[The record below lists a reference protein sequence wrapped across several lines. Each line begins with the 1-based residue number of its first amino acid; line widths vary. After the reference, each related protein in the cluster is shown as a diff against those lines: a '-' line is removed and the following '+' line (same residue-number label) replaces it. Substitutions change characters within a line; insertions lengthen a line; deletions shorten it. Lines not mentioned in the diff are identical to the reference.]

1 MQINN
6 PKEISRW
13 NNIWQF
19 FPKNILYKPNL
30 KTINEILQ
38 LYNRQVNNLKI
49 LEVGA
54 GSGSDCVTLAKY
66 GAKCYALDF
75 SPEALRVCQEAAKK
89 QGVKIFTI
97 NADCQKIPFKKNFFD
112 LVFSAGLVEHFPNP
126 IPMLKEQC
134 EVLKKGGYLLVDVPQ
149 KYNLYTISKHIRMFF
164 NIHPFGWETEYS
176 KKDLQIIGAKLKL
189 KLIKI
194 YGRDSALS
202 NHLPIKIN
210 NIWKIFFN
218 KIESS
223 KLAPY
228 FCLHIGAIYQKI

>member
-1 MQINN
+1 MNN
-6 PKEISRW
+6 SRTIVRW

-19 FPKNILYKPNL
+19 FPKDILFRPNIKI
-30 KTINEILQ
+30 INEVLKIF
-38 LYNRQVNNLKI
+38 NKKINKLKI

-54 GSGSDCVTLAKY
+54 GSSSDSITLAKL

-75 SPEALRVCQEAAKK
+75 SPEALRVCQKAAKK

-97 NADCQKIPFKKNFFD
+97 NADCQKIPYKNNFFNV
-112 LVFSAGLVEHFPNP
+112 VFSAGLIEHFKNP
-126 IPMLKEQC
+126 IPILKEQLR
-134 EVLKKGGYLLVDVPQ
+134 VLDKKGYLIVDVPQ
-149 KYNLYTISKHIRMFF
+149 RYNLYTISKHLRMIF
-164 NIHPFGWETEYS
+164 NTHPFGWETEYS
-176 KKDLQIIGAKLKL
+176 KKNLQIIGAKLKL

-202 NHLPIKIN
+202 NHLPTKLN
-210 NIWKIFFN
+210 KIWKKFFI